1 MAHTK
6 KAVPGHGEGG
16 GDSRRKGQVGAD
28 TDCIKKAAPVCP
40 VWASCCRAVT
50 VFHHRCTKKLFLS
63 VPEGGGKE
71 KFLLACFVFSCPAK
85 SSFTVSEEAEKVFDF
100 GNGRKFLFHFAD
112 GII

>member
-50 VFHHRCTKKLFLS
+50 VFHHRRTKKLFLS
-63 VPEGGGKE
+63 VPQGGGKE
-71 KFLLACFVFSCPAK
+71 KFFICLFCFLLSG
-85 SSFTVSEEAEKVFDF
+85 KV
-100 GNGRKFLFHFAD
+100 LFHSF
-112 GII
+112 